1 MLILKVSGVQT
12 LPWIFWTRTTKE
24 LITSPMSWVW
34 LFLIM
39 GVQDGLEYFALCGV
53 GGSSQSLSSS
63 LPLSSI
69 ISQYQNAI
77 VYQLSTFLERNTAAT
92 TVTIHSEIG
101 SASHTPLMPQKRGR
115 R

>member
-39 GVQDGLEYFALCGV
+39 GSRTDSNTLRSAAWVDLLNHFHYLYLIKMCFGLV
-53 GGSSQSLSSS
+53 
-63 LPLSSI
+63 
-69 ISQYQNAI
+69 
-77 VYQLSTFLERNTAAT
+77 ERFSDRETDYHPCIKEA
-92 TVTIHSEIG
+92 VKERPI
-101 SASHTPLMPQKRGR
+101 ASRFRL
-115 R
+115 